1 MNALSWIETGIGG
14 IPPAGAVLVAAIL
27 AGLGAWL
34 AVLTR
39 RLARQRERLHGLRA
53 DVESLCAGAAG
64 VDERQNRLERGLRR
78 VGGKLELVELRDPGE
93 RPYTQAIRMV
103 HRGAGSEELVRNCGL
118 ARGEAELI
126 AILHRVDKAG

>member
-1 MNALSWIETGIGG
+1 MGIDG
-14 IPPAGAVLVAAIL
+14 IPLAGAVLAAVL

-64 VDERQNRLERGLRR
+64 IDERQNRLERGLRR

-93 RPYTQAIRMV
+93 RPYVQAIRMV

-118 ARGEAELI
+118 ARGEADLI
-126 AILHRVDKAG
+126 AMLHRVDRTG